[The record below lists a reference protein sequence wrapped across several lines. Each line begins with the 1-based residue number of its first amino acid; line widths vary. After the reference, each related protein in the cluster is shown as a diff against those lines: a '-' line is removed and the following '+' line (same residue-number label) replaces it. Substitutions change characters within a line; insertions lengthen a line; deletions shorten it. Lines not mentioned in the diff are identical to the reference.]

1 MLPEE
6 SSHND
11 ATHFEH
17 CLFNEPPARYSKC
30 VDFSTVAT
38 HPTIPQR
45 SFLMSDYK
53 RFEVTHD
60 EGVTILRLVDAE
72 LSDLVLQDAVHEELM
87 TVVEQDKPS
96 KLLLDFSAVQYCT
109 TGIIGSLLTTKSSWW
124 AAAAS
129 SRSAD

>member
-1 MLPEE
+1 
-6 SSHND
+6 
-11 ATHFEH
+11 
-17 CLFNEPPARYSKC
+17 
-30 VDFSTVAT
+30 
-38 HPTIPQR
+38 
-45 SFLMSDYK
+45 MSDYK